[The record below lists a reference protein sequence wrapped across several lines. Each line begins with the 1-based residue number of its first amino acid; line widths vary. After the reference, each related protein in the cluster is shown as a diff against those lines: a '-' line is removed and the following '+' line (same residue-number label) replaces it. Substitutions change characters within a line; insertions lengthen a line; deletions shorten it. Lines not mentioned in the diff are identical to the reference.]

1 MLSLVIPCSNEEEN
15 LNKLL
20 DCIDLLYKKYSEE
33 RIEVIIV
40 DNGSTDNSNE
50 LIKKNNLFLD
60 KKINLIEI
68 EKNVG
73 YGDGITKGISSCTGN
88 FVAWC
93 HADLQADLEDII
105 EIFLKSKQKLK
116 NEDCII
122 KGKRINRGILDAIF
136 TSGMTVI
143 TFLLFQTILNDINA
157 QPKIFR
163 KSFIKKLDNPPKDF
177 SYDLFF
183 LLRARKEF
191 LSIYE
196 YPIVWN
202 KRYAGQAKGGGSI
215 KLKIKLTLRTLKFMF
230 KLLKNS
236 KWN

>member
-1 MLSLVIPCSNEEEN
+1 
-15 LNKLL
+15 
-20 DCIDLLYKKYSEE
+20 
-33 RIEVIIV
+33 
-40 DNGSTDNSNE
+40 
-50 LIKKNNLFLD
+50 
-60 KKINLIEI
+60 
-68 EKNVG
+68 
-73 YGDGITKGISSCTGN
+73 
-88 FVAWC
+88 
-93 HADLQADLEDII
+93 
-105 EIFLKSKQKLK
+105 
-116 NEDCII
+116 
-122 KGKRINRGILDAIF
+122 
-136 TSGMTVI
+136 MTVI